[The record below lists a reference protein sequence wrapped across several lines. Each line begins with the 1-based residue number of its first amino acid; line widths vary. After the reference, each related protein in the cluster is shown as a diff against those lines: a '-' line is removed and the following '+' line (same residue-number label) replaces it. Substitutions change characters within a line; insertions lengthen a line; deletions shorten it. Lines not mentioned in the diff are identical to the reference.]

1 MSNESDSLQY
11 SFKEAMAHVAT
22 PVAVVSSVDGGLPVG
37 TTVSAFMSLS
47 MTPPMVLVSLDKGSE
62 TLELVATSRRFGLN
76 ILASDQTATALK
88 FAKKGG
94 VGKFNGVRW
103 DLDHEVPRITGV
115 AGWVACTVEQ
125 IVEGGD
131 HMIVLGSVV
140 AAEHVHGEP
149 LTYHGRVFGTHSA
162 IEVLQ

>member
-1 MSNESDSLQY
+1 MGKENDSLQD
-11 SFKEAMAHVAT
+11 SFKEVMAHVAT
-22 PVAVVSSVDGGLPVG
+22 PVAIVSSVDGGLPVG
-37 TTVSAFMSLS
+37 TTVSAFTSLS

-62 TLELVATSRRFGLN
+62 TLELVAASGRFGLN
-76 ILASDQTATALK
+76 ILASDQTSTALK

-131 HMIVLGSVV
+131 HMIVLGNIV

>member
-1 MSNESDSLQY
+1 
-11 SFKEAMAHVAT
+11 MAHVAT

-76 ILASDQTATALK
+76 ILASDQTSTALK

-115 AGWVACTVEQ
+115 AGWVACTVGQ

-131 HMIVLGSVV
+131 HMIVLGTVV

>member
-1 MSNESDSLQY
+1 
-11 SFKEAMAHVAT
+11 MAHVAT
-22 PVAVVSSVDGGLPVG
+22 PVAIVSSVDGGLPVG
-37 TTVSAFMSLS
+37 TTVSAFTSLS

-62 TLELVATSRRFGLN
+62 TLELVAASGRFGLN
-76 ILASDQTATALK
+76 ILASDQTSTALK

-131 HMIVLGSVV
+131 HMIVLGNIV

>member
-1 MSNESDSLQY
+1 MSSESDSVQH

-76 ILASDQTATALK
+76 ILASDQTSTALK

-115 AGWVACTVEQ
+115 AGWVACTVKQ

-149 LTYHGRVFGTHSA
+149 LTYHGRAFGTHSA

>member
-1 MSNESDSLQY
+1 
-11 SFKEAMAHVAT
+11 MAHVAT

-76 ILASDQTATALK
+76 ILASDQTSTALK

>member
-1 MSNESDSLQY
+1 MSSESDSLQH

-76 ILASDQTATALK
+76 VLASDQTSTALK

-131 HMIVLGSVV
+131 HMIVLGNVV